1 MLVVR
6 QKMISMGSFKRSI
19 SGDGSRLLIVH
30 SSVVRSLVVSVELE
44 YLGSLAHGGDLV
56 RNIKNLDHVL
66 IDLIEL
72 RFYFLNIGLDLISG
86 GLRSCP
92 TEFRSHPAG
101 YRSLTR
107 SCASLPVL
115 SVVVRCSLAL
125 ASFQALFSLS
135 S

>member
-1 MLVVR
+1 
-6 QKMISMGSFKRSI
+6 MISMGSFKRSI

-44 YLGSLAHGGDLV
+44 YLVGSLAHGGDLV

-72 RFYFLNIGLDLISG
+72 RFYFLNISLDLISG

-92 TEFRSHPAG
+92 TEFRSRPAG
-101 YRSLTR
+101 SRSLTR
-107 SCASLPVL
+107 LFASLPVL
-115 SVVVRCSLAL
+115 SVARCSLAL
-125 ASFQALFSLS
+125 ASIQALFSLS